1 MPDDREGLVAVI
13 FQSLRTAD
21 DAEGYAASAAAME
34 RLAAAQPGYRGVASA
49 RDADGFG
56 ITVSWWAD
64 NEAAEAW
71 RDHPEHAATR
81 KAGRAR
87 WYGSYRVDVARV
99 ERSYD
104 WRRG

>member
-1 MPDDREGLVAVI
+1 MQDDSRGLVAVI
-13 FQSLRTAD
+13 FQSTRTPGDEA
-21 DAEGYAASAAAME
+21 GYAAAADAMD

-56 ITVSWWAD
+56 VTVSWWAD
-64 NEAAEAW
+64 DAVALAW

-81 KAGRAR
+81 EAGRER
-87 WYGSYRVDVARV
+87 WYSSYRIDVARI
-99 ERSYD
+99 ERSYE